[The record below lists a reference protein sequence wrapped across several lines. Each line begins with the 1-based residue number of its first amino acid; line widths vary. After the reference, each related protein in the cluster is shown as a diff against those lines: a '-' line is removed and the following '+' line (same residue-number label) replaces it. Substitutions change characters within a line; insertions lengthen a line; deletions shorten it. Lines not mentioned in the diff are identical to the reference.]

1 MAESIARH
9 QLESAVKEVSSVDV
23 AISPTEKFQEYLTTR
38 GMRLTRER
46 MIFVEEVFA
55 DHEHFDADT
64 LVERVGRRMDGRSV
78 SRSSVYRNLTLLE
91 EAGMIRKVARQ
102 NDRDVYEHDYGYAQH
117 DHFIC
122 EKCGQLI
129 EFSNDKIREMV
140 EKISA
145 EYGFRLSHHRLE
157 GHGVCET
164 CSAPPQRRHRKLD
177 MI

>member
-1 MAESIARH
+1 M
-9 QLESAVKEVSSVDV
+9 KEVSSVDV
-23 AISPTEKFQEYLTTR
+23 AISPIEKFQEYLATR
-38 GMRLTRER
+38 GKRLTRER

-64 LVERVGRRMDGRSV
+64 VIERVSRRKDGRSV
-78 SRSSVYRNLTLLE
+78 SRSTVYRVLSLLE

-122 EKCGQLI
+122 EKCGDLI
-129 EFSNDKIREMV
+129 EFSNDSVREVV
-140 EKISA
+140 EQIAA
-145 EYGFRLSHHRLE
+145 EHGFRLSHHRLE
-157 GHGVCET
+157 AHGVCAK